1 MSPVL
6 RDISARNIS
15 YKLNFEMNPCGAQF
29 DLAGADSHSL
39 GDGAVA
45 ESGWETR
52 VSEPLGQQY
61 LKSALE
67 CDTRQMHSREG
78 AMPAH
83 AMR

>member
-6 RDISARNIS
+6 RDISVRNSS
-15 YKLNFEMNPCGAQF
+15 YKLNFEMNPCSAQL

-39 GDGAVA
+39 GDGA
-45 ESGWETR
+45 ESGWETW
-52 VSEPLGQQY
+52 VSESLGQRY

-78 AMPAH
+78 AIPAH